1 LISRFDSKGSRQAG
15 MTPVGSKVEFTR
27 ESTLKMRFIEYL
39 IPPPHHGTPTKKR
52 LFGS

>member
-1 LISRFDSKGSRQAG
+1 
-15 MTPVGSKVEFTR
+15 MTPVGSKGEFTA
-27 ESTLKMRFIEYL
+27 ENTLKMRFIEYL